1 MRAWRE
7 GAPEAGGWRLEVKG
21 AGLGQGLR
29 FRSTEGQN
37 EVGRRM
43 VVAYKSD
50 SPSRA
55 WARGREKA
63 WD

>member
-1 MRAWRE
+1 M
-7 GAPEAGGWRLEVKG
+7 KG